1 MRIVAVIFVVIVFG
15 VILFVAGCGPRAV
28 EVTGVWQGTWTGID
42 GRSTGDFRVDVQQR
56 GKTISGEITLG
67 LDALS
72 KARITGVVEGQ
83 RVRWG
88 VLRENLVVLTFEG
101 QVDGNAASGTYTIGA
116 TVQGRW
122 NARREAR

>member
-1 MRIVAVIFVVIVFG
+1 MTMRIVVLIIG
-15 VILFVAGCGPRAV
+15 IILSIAGCGPRSADV
-28 EVTGVWQGTWTGID
+28 AGIWQGTWTGID

-56 GKTISGEITLG
+56 GKTIGGEITLG

-83 RVRWG
+83 KVRWG

-101 QVDGNAASGTYTIGA
+101 QVDGDTARGTYTIGA

-122 NARREAR
+122 NA

>member
-1 MRIVAVIFVVIVFG
+1 MTMRIVVLIIG
-15 VILFVAGCGPRAV
+15 IILSIAGCGPRSADV
-28 EVTGVWQGTWTGID
+28 AGIWQGTWTGID

-56 GKTISGEITLG
+56 GKTIGGEITLG

-83 RVRWG
+83 KVRWG

-101 QVDGNAASGTYTIGA
+101 QVDGDTASGTYTIGA
-116 TVQGRW
+116 TAQGRW
-122 NARREAR
+122 NARRAAR

>member
-1 MRIVAVIFVVIVFG
+1 MRTVVFILGVIVF
-15 VILFVAGCGPRAV
+15 VSGCGPRAV
-28 EVTGVWQGTWTGID
+28 DVAGVWQGTWTGVD

-56 GKTISGEITLG
+56 GKTISGEISLG

-83 RVRWG
+83 KVRWG

-101 QVDGNAASGTYTIGA
+101 QVDGDNASGTYTIGA
-116 TVQGRW
+116 TAQGRW
-122 NARREAR
+122 NARRAAR